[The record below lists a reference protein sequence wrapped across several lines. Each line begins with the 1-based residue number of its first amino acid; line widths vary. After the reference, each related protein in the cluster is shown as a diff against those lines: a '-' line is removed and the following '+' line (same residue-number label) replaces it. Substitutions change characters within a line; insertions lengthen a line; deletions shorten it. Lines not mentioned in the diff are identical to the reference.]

1 MMPAPYGLL
10 FPGFM
15 GQRQGLPMDEDLSRL
30 PPDRGLIGGYSRN
43 GAPLPQ
49 MLPGPYE
56 LAAMRW
62 PAPKP
67 VKRKYA
73 DNLVMAAG
81 GKPDGAG
88 RPGEIRTGSD
98 GRNYQYAETNGMAGA
113 TGPQGWLQ
121 TNMPATPQASPQGA
135 PVGPF
140 GGLFQPEN
148 RDVLGALGVG
158 LMRGDFS
165 GGMADALKIKQ
176 GRAQEN
182 ATRAWLMKRGLSAE
196 DAAMAAQNPS
206 LMSMLLKPGETDK
219 YAERAAAAKQY
230 GLQEGTPE
238 WQQFT
243 LTGELPSARGGA
255 AEMSLNTIPIVLENG
270 EAGLLQVDKAGEG
283 HITKIPGGA
292 KIAKA
297 PIVKDTGT
305 EFQVIDPVTREV
317 VQTIPKNVRGAAA
330 EAAIGDFQGKQAATA
345 PADITAGQNA
355 LDIIGQ
361 IRNDPYLERGTGGSS
376 LFNGVWGTGGYDFQ
390 NAVDQAKSGAFL
402 TAIQQMRGLGSLSN
416 TEGDTASK
424 AVTRMNTALSK
435 EAFLKALDEYQAIVE
450 RGIRNA
456 QARQQQYGTGLP
468 GQSQP
473 EAGQAARPQSQADYD
488 ALPSGSLFIDPE
500 DGQQYRK
507 P

>member
-1 MMPAPYGLL
+1 MAAPYGLL

-15 GQRQGLPMDEDLSRL
+15 GQRFALPMQDDLSRL
-30 PPDRGLIGGYSRN
+30 PPDRGLIGGDMP
-43 GAPLPQ
+43 GQGP
-49 MLPGPYE
+49 LPGPYE
-56 LAAMRW
+56 LAAMRRPTPARGQQ
-62 PAPKP
+62 PAP
-67 VKRKYA
+67 R
-73 DNLVMAAG
+73 LVSERRPAPQRQNAPA
-81 GKPDGAG
+81 PDA
-88 RPGEIRTGSD
+88 
-98 GRNYQYAETNGMAGA
+98 M
-113 TGPQGWLQ
+113 PQM
-121 TNMPATPQASPQGA
+121 MPAAPQASPQGA
-135 PVGPF
+135 PAGPL

-182 ATRAWLMKRGLSAE
+182 ATRAWLMKRGLSPE

-206 LMSMLLKPGETDK
+206 LMSMLLKPGATDVYK
-219 YAERAAAAKQY
+219 ERASAAQQY
-230 GLQEGTPE
+230 GLDVNSPEG
-238 WQQFT
+238 QQFI
-243 LTGELPSARGGA
+243 LTGDLPSARGGA

-270 EAGLLQVDKAGEG
+270 DAGLLQVDKAGEG